1 MGRQAPNFSLLH
13 STPSLPFHIVGR
25 RQSAGGDLV
34 LSKFEM
40 CGVGGGGYDK
50 WTHPPHDRL
59 LANVQGSL
67 DPLITIE

>member
-1 MGRQAPNFSLLH
+1 MGREASNFSPIP
-13 STPSLPFHIVGR
+13 STPSLPFHIVNR
-25 RQSAGGDLV
+25 RQSAGGALV
-34 LSKFEM
+34 LAKFVM
-40 CGVGGGGYDK
+40 CGVGGGGFDE